1 MRKLSILAALLLAG
15 AAYADDRLGSTA
27 EETKEAG
34 RAAARDTREA
44 GEKAEHKMEH
54 MGRDARDT
62 SATAMERRAEAGEN
76 ARDRLKKDDFEI
88 EGKVSKV
95 SGDKLTLNRDDATT
109 ATLHVDSVTKI
120 EVDGNAA
127 KLSQL
132 KPGQDVKASFNL
144 KDDKPMAIEIKADS
158 D

>member
-1 MRKLSILAALLLAG
+1 MRKLSMLAALLLAG
-15 AAYADDRLGSTA
+15 AAYADDRMGSTA

-44 GEKAEHKMEH
+44 GEKAERKMEQ
-54 MGRDARDT
+54 MGRDTRDT
-62 SATAMERRAEAGEN
+62 TAAERERMARAGEN
-76 ARDRLKKDDFEI
+76 ERDRMKKDDFEI

-109 ATLHVDSVTKI
+109 ATLHVDSTTKI

-127 KLSQL
+127 RLSQL
-132 KPGQDVKASFNL
+132 KPGQEVKASFNL
-144 KDDKPMAIEIKADS
+144 KDDKPMAIEIKVDS